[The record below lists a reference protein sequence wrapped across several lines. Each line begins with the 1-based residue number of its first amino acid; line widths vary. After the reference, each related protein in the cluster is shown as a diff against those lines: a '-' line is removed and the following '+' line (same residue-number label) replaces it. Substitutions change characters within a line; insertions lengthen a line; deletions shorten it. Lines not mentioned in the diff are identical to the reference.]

1 MPIRDLFSCAHLRR
15 AFSSR
20 AADMGRMV
28 VVVVVVALAACGGDR
43 DKNGQKSARPV
54 PVTVAK
60 AVKKPVPVD
69 IQAVGN
75 VEAMAS
81 VTVKTQVGGMLVD
94 QYVSDG
100 QDVAEGDR
108 LFLIDPRPFE
118 LAVAE
123 AEATIERDRA
133 LLQKA
138 EEDLER
144 YARLKE
150 KDVIAKESY
159 DHTLAQARTLR
170 GTIKVNEAERDR
182 ARLDLEY
189 ATVRAPITG
198 RVGGILLHKGNV
210 IKANDDRALVVI
222 NRIRPIYVAFS
233 VPERHLPEIMA
244 RMRTG
249 RVTVEARAEGAS
261 APETGALTAVDNAVD
276 KTTGAIRLK
285 AAFDNTDGALWPG
298 QFVRVSLNLEQR
310 QGAVVVPTPAVQE
323 GLRGPYL
330 YVVRP
335 DNTVEPRDLKVFGI
349 VDGETVVEAGVAEG
363 ETVVVD
369 GQLRLSPGAAVED
382 KGKSGKDAETT
393 PRPGQDAAQPG
404 GSGSGKEGA
413 K

>member
-1 MPIRDLFSCAHLRR
+1 
-15 AFSSR
+15 
-20 AADMGRMV
+20 MV
-28 VVVVVVALAACGGDR
+28 VLVVVVALAACGGDG
-43 DKNGQKSARPV
+43 DKAGPKSARPV

-60 AVKKPVPVD
+60 AVKKTVPVD

-123 AEATIERDRA
+123 AEATIERDKA

-189 ATVRAPITG
+189 ATVRSPISG
-198 RVGGILLHKGNV
+198 RVGAVLLHKGNV

-233 VPERHLPEIMA
+233 VPERHLPGIMT
-244 RMRTG
+244 RMKAG
-249 RVTVEARAEGAS
+249 RITVEARAEGDPTSERGTLA
-261 APETGALTAVDNAVD
+261 AVDNAVD

-285 AAFDNTDGALWPG
+285 AVFDNADDTLWPG

-310 QGAVVVPTPAVQE
+310 QGAVVVPTSAVQE

-335 DNTVEPRDLKVFGI
+335 DNTVEPRDIKVFGI
-349 VDGETVVEAGVAEG
+349 VDGETVLEAGVAEG

-369 GQLRLSPGAAVED
+369 GQLRLSPGAAVEA
-382 KGKSGKDAETT
+382 KSGGGGEK
-393 PRPGQDAAQPG
+393 AASQAG
-404 GSGSGKEGA
+404 GESSAPKEGG

>member
-1 MPIRDLFSCAHLRR
+1 
-15 AFSSR
+15 
-20 AADMGRMV
+20 MGRMV
-28 VVVVVVALAACGGDR
+28 VLVVVVALAACGEDR
-43 DKNGQKSARPV
+43 DKAGQKSARPV

-60 AVKKPVPVD
+60 AVKKNVPVD

-81 VTVKTQVGGMLVD
+81 VTVKTQVGGMLVE

-118 LAVAE
+118 VAVAE
-123 AEATIERDRA
+123 AEAKIERDEA

-189 ATVRAPITG
+189 ATVRSPLAG
-198 RVGGILLHKGNV
+198 RVGAILLHKGNV

-244 RMRTG
+244 RMKAG
-249 RVTVEARAEGAS
+249 RVTVEARAEGAPV
-261 APETGALTAVDNAVD
+261 PEIGALAAVDNAVD

-285 AAFDNTDGALWPG
+285 AVFDNADDTLWPG
-298 QFVRVSLNLEQR
+298 QFVRVSLNLEQH

-330 YVVRP
+330 YAVRP
-335 DNTVEPRDLKVFGI
+335 DNTVEPRDIKVFGI

-369 GQLRLSPGAAVED
+369 GQLRLSPGAAVEE

-393 PRPGQDAAQPG
+393 LRPGQGAAQAG
-404 GSGSGKEGA
+404 GSSPGKEGA

>member
-1 MPIRDLFSCAHLRR
+1 MFAV
-15 AFSSR
+15 
-20 AADMGRMV
+20 M
-28 VVVVVVALAACGGDR
+28 VVVALVACSGDK
-43 DKNGQKSARPV
+43 DKAGPKTARPV
-54 PVTVAK
+54 PVTVAPV
-60 AVKKPVPVD
+60 VKKTVPVN

-75 VEAMAS
+75 VESMAS
-81 VTVKTQVGGMLVD
+81 VAVKTQVGGLLVE

-100 QDVAEGDR
+100 HDVAEGDR
-108 LFLIDPRPFE
+108 LFLIDPRPYE
-118 LAVAE
+118 LAVTE
-123 AEATIERDRA
+123 AEAKIERDTA

-189 ATVRAPITG
+189 ATVRSPITG
-198 RVGGILLHKGNV
+198 RVGSILLHKGNV
-210 IKANDDRALVVI
+210 IKANDDRTLVVI
-222 NRIRPIYVAFS
+222 NRIRPIYVSFS
-233 VPERHLPEIMA
+233 VPERHLPDIMA
-244 RMRTG
+244 RMKTDPV
-249 RVTVEARAEGAS
+249 RVEVKVEGDPT
-261 APETGALTAVDNAVD
+261 PETGVLAAVDNSVD

-285 AAFDNTDGALWPG
+285 ASFGNADAALWPG
-298 QFVRVSLNLEQR
+298 QFVRVSLNLGER
-310 QGAVVVPTPAVQE
+310 QGAVVVPTSAVQE

-335 DNTVEPRDLKVFGI
+335 DNTVETRDLTMFGV
-349 VDGETVVEAGVAEG
+349 VDGETVVETGVVEG

-369 GQLRLSPGAAVED
+369 GQLRLAPGVAVEA
-382 KGKSGKDAETT
+382 KGKTDEAKGKADEAKGKADEAKGE
-393 PRPGQDAAQPG
+393 PQGGG
-404 GSGSGKEGA
+404 GSGGPKEGG